1 MGNCANLTD
10 SNIEK
15 GSYCFNGEPRGFG
28 YVLSPLTVDN
38 SSLKTKA
45 WWDAQIYD
53 SSNRVSLVYG
63 ANYVEENPGEVQE
76 EAPEYGSK
84 IQTSKMSNEIILKYQ
99 ASECLRKH
107 FDVLNGQEVYT
118 VLFLDSDF
126 IQGIPNGYSQM
137 KFVKTQISV
146 FYETVNKVKYV
157 NVKLT
162 YPDNDYETEHADLA
176 METGFKIND
185 VTGLTSVFMDFV
197 SGDTT
202 TDIIFD
208 AYDCSRTGIESG
220 LTVSNVEV
228 YNLTDDPTEATPI
241 VPSLIT
247 NSGNRWTATIA
258 VQDTGD
264 NVKVVIKTPSATNLY
279 VTGSPATGQLS

>member
-10 SNIEK
+10 SNIQK
-15 GSYCFNGEPRGFG
+15 GTYCFNGEPRGFG
-28 YVLSPLTVDN
+28 YVLSALTVDN
-38 SSLKTKA
+38 SSLKTNA

-53 SSNRVSLVYG
+53 STNRVSILWG

-99 ASECLRKH
+99 ASECLRKQL
-107 FDVLNGQEVYT
+107 DVLNGQEVYT
-118 VLFLDSDF
+118 VLFLDNNF
-126 IQGIPNGYSQM
+126 IQGIPVGGSQM
-137 KFVKTQISV
+137 RFVKTQISV

-162 YPDNDYETEHADLA
+162 YPDDDYETVHGDLVQDS
-176 METGFKIND
+176 GFYISD
-185 VTGLTSVFMDFV
+185 VTGLTSVYMEYV

-202 TDIIFD
+202 TDVVFD

-220 LTVSNVEV
+220 LATTNIRG
-228 YNLTDDPTEATPI
+228 YNLTDDPTEASALTPSA
-241 VPSLIT
+241 VVG
-247 NSGNRWTATIA
+247 SGNRWAATFA
-258 VQDTGD
+258 AQDTTD
-264 NVKVVIKTPSATNLY
+264 TFKVVILTPSATNLY
-279 VTGSPATGQLS
+279 VTGEAAIGTLT